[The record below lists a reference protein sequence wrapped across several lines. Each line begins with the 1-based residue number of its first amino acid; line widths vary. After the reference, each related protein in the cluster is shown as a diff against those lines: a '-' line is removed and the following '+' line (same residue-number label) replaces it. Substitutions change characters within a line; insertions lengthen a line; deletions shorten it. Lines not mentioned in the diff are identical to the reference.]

1 MIHLK
6 CHRIFAVLCALLMF
20 TVSAHAQVD
29 DAKSTLRMLVVPQF
43 PATEIHEN
51 WGRVLDG
58 LKNSGLPN
66 IELFF
71 AKDIT
76 EFESWF
82 KSGEADL
89 IYCNPYHMVMAQKHQ
104 GYLPLIRDEKPL
116 KGLLIARLD
125 KDEDPVH
132 SLADLNQ
139 RTLLFPSPNAFG
151 ASLYMRA
158 LLTRKEGIQFHTKYV
173 KTHSNVIR
181 GVVRKE
187 GQAGGM
193 VAATLSAESL
203 NLSNRVKVIY
213 ETPPVA
219 AHPVAAH
226 PRVAPHIQ
234 AALKSALLTYLKGHP
249 AYAKAIQLPD
259 PIIADYQRDYAPL
272 EQLDLDEFV
281 AK

>member
-1 MIHLK
+1 MKNSPFSRVFLL
-6 CHRIFAVLCALLMF
+6 LCAMF
-20 TVSAHAQVD
+20 TLNFSAQAQAAD
-29 DAKSTLRMLVVPQF
+29 GKSTLSMLVVPQF

-58 LKNSGLPN
+58 LQHSGLPK
-66 IELFF
+66 IELLF
-71 AKDIT
+71 AKDIN
-76 EFESWF
+76 EFESFF
-82 KSGEADL
+82 KAGRADL
-89 IYCNPYHMVMAQKHQ
+89 IYCNPYHMVMAKKHQ
-104 GYLPLIRDEKPL
+104 GYRPLIRDDNPL

-132 SLADLNQ
+132 SLSDLNG

-158 LLTRKEGIQFHTKYV
+158 LLTRKEGIQFQTKFV

-193 VAATLSAESL
+193 VAATLAAEDS

-219 AHPVAAH
+219 AHPIAAH
-226 PRVAPHIQ
+226 PRVPQPVQ
-234 AALKSALLTYLKGHP
+234 AALQSVLLTYLKGNP
-249 AYAKAIQLPD
+249 EFARAVQIPN
-259 PIIADYQRDYAPL
+259 PVIADYQRDYDPL
-272 EQLDLDEFV
+272 ERLNLEEFV
-281 AK
+281 GK

>member
-1 MIHLK
+1 MIHRL
-6 CHRIFAVLCALLMF
+6 CRHIFGLLCTLFLFNA
-20 TVSAHAQVD
+20 SAYAQSD
-29 DAKSTLRMLVVPQF
+29 EAKSTLRMLIVPQF

-51 WGRVLDG
+51 WGRVLNG
-58 LKNSGLPN
+58 LKNAGLPN

-71 AKDIT
+71 AKDIN

-82 KSGEADL
+82 KAGKADL
-89 IYCNPYHMVMAQKHQ
+89 IYCNPYHMVMAKKAQ

-132 SLADLNQ
+132 SLADLND

-158 LLTRKEGIQFHTKYV
+158 LLIRKEGIQFNTKYV

-181 GVVRKE
+181 GVVRGE

-193 VAATLSAESL
+193 VAATLSAESE
-203 NLSNRVKVIY
+203 NLSNQVKVIY

-219 AHPVAAH
+219 AHPIAAH
-226 PRVAPHIQ
+226 PRVAAHIQ
-234 AALKSALLTYLKGHP
+234 AALKNTLLTYLKGHP
-249 AYAKAIQLPD
+249 SYANAIQIPN
-259 PIIADYQRDYAPL
+259 PVIADYQRDYDPL
-272 EQLDLDEFV
+272 EQLDLEEFV
-281 AK
+281 AQ